1 MGYTHL
7 GDALNIEGYQAPQ
20 GHREPIAGCNAVSP
34 DYFRTM
40 QIPLI
45 RGRGFLDSDDQS
57 SQYVAVVNEVMAVQ
71 YWPNQDPIGRHFA
84 TTSDPAHPIEVVGI
98 AKNSRTQN
106 LTGPFRPYFY
116 RPFAQHYWLPATLQ
130 LRTALPAATAFHQA
144 VDLIHSLAPAMPV
157 FDMQT
162 MTQALETTN
171 GLLLYEGGAALTLS
185 LGILGLLLG
194 VFGVYGVV
202 SYTASQRTHEIGIRR
217 ALGANSSNV
226 LKMILRQGLVL
237 AGTGVVIGGVLAA
250 AVGRL
255 ARNFLSGVSPTDPA
269 TYLGASALLAAVAL
283 AACYLPA
290 RRAMRADPII
300 ALRYE

>member
-1 MGYTHL
+1 ML
-7 GDALNIEGYQAPQ
+7 
-20 GHREPIAGCNAVSP
+20 
-34 DYFRTM
+34 
-40 QIPLI
+40 
-45 RGRGFLDSDDQS
+45 
-57 SQYVAVVNEVMAVQ
+57 
-71 YWPNQDPIGRHFA
+71 
-84 TTSDPAHPIEVVGI
+84 
-98 AKNSRTQN
+98 
-106 LTGPFRPYFY
+106 
-116 RPFAQHYWLPATLQ
+116 
-130 LRTALPAATAFHQA
+130 
-144 VDLIHSLAPAMPV
+144 V

-226 LKMILRQGLVL
+226 LKMILGQGLVL

-283 AACYLPA
+283 VACYLPA
-290 RRAMRADPII
+290 RRAMRVDPMI